1 MRPMIAAAVL
11 ALSLT
16 VAGGAYAQDAAA
28 GKTTFAGRCAACH
41 QVEAVKSGPMAPSL
55 KGVFGR
61 KIASLTDFNYSDALK
76 AKPGPWTAAE
86 LDAYLASPL
95 KYAPGTKMFMAVT
108 NAADRANVIAYLKTV
123 K

>member
-16 VAGGAYAQDAAA
+16 AAGAAYAQDVAA
-28 GKTTFAGRCAACH
+28 GKATFAGRCGACH
-41 QVEAVKSGPMAPSL
+41 QVDAAKSGPMAPSL
-55 KGVFGR
+55 KDVFGR

-76 AKPGPWTAAE
+76 AKTGKWTAPE
-86 LDAYLASPL
+86 LDTYLASPL
-95 KYAPGTKMFMAVT
+95 KFAPGTKMFMAVT
-108 NAADRANVIAYLKTV
+108 NADDRANVIAYLKTV